1 MKINP
6 DVYSVYVLRSINQQK
21 IYVGMATNIFDRLKE
36 HNRGKSKYTKAFMP
50 WEIIYS
56 ELIGNSE
63 LARKRE
69 KYLKS
74 AAGKN
79 FLRKLK
85 LI

>member
-1 MKINP
+1 MQEQ
-6 DVYSVYVLRSINQQK
+6 YSVYVLKSVNEQK
-21 IYVGMATNIFDRLKE
+21 IYVGMAINIFERLKE

-56 ELIGNSE
+56 EMIGNSE
-63 LARKRE
+63 VTRRRE

-85 LI
+85 II